1 MLKIVIKVNSYFF
14 CSVVHLDNLN
24 LRDLTGENFTR
35 PVKFTATFRTDKNV
49 LYHRIREFIWGM
61 QMTSD

>member
-24 LRDLTGENFTR
+24 LKDLTGENFTR
-35 PVKFTATFRTDKNV
+35 PVKFTATFRTDKN
-49 LYHRIREFIWGM
+49 LEMYYTTELGSSYGACR
-61 QMTSD
+61 